1 MKKEDLEEE
10 VVVATEDP
18 EVDIEET
25 EGQEEI
31 EDQEVATEVTGDQEV
46 AILLKREEIKGVLM
60 TKTSQLFEY

>member
-18 EVDIEET
+18 EADIEET
-25 EGQEEI
+25 EGPEVI

-46 AILLKREEIKGVLM
+46 AIMLKREEIKGVLM
-60 TKTSQLFEY
+60 TMTSQLFEY